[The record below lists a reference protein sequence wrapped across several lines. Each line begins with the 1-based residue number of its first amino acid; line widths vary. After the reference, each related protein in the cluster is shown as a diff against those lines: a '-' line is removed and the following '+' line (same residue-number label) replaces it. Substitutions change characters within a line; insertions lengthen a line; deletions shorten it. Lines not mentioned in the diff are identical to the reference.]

1 MALHVTSYA
10 KGLATAGLG
19 ALERLLASVRVA
31 VDAET
36 ARPAESLVA
45 GLADVAILALWEQV
59 ARGRVEVVVVLP
71 RDGS

>member
-1 MALHVTSYA
+1 MAFHVAAYA

-31 VDAET
+31 VNAET

-45 GLADVAILALWEQV
+45 GLADVAILTLREKV
-59 ARGRVEVVVVLP
+59 ARDRVEVVVVLP
-71 RDGS
+71 RDGP